1 MQVLVWLIVILLL
14 AYIAMQLYQAW
25 RLSGLIRARSPAK
38 ADGARAPE
46 PAVDSRPD
54 DAPPANDDDDLF
66 VFEKPPEPPPAAAAT
81 PAFGEQLQFGF
92 ETQQLR
98 QDIAQLQAEVA
109 AQRDELAAFREQ
121 FDSLLAAQ
129 NVSPEYNEALI
140 LARRGLDADAIAER
154 CGISVAEA
162 GLVHSLA
169 RQGKEQGT

>member
-1 MQVLVWLIVILLL
+1 MQVLVWLIVILLF

-25 RLSGLIRARSPAK
+25 RLNELIRAQSPK
-38 ADGARAPE
+38 KEDGARAPA
-46 PAVDSRPD
+46 PADGRPE
-54 DAPPANDDDDLF
+54 DAPAAHDDEDLF
-66 VFEKPPEPPPAAAAT
+66 VFEKPAAAQAAGT

-109 AQRDELAAFREQ
+109 VQRKEFAAFREQ

-169 RQGKEQGT
+169 RQGKEQGA